1 MFMSIIHLLPEHVAN
16 QIAAGEVIQRP
27 ASVVKE
33 LMENSIDA
41 GATFVQLNLKD
52 AGKTLI
58 QVVDDGDGM
67 TPEDAVKCFQ
77 RHATSKLKSADD
89 LFQLQTKGFRGEAL
103 ASIASIAHVS
113 MRTKKEGVDTG
124 TLIEVEGNT
133 IKTNEQI
140 VCSKGTSFEVKNLFY
155 NVPARRNFLKSEG
168 IEFGHIRDEFE
179 RVALAHPDIKF
190 SLHHNGQE
198 IYQLQAGVLRMRVA
212 SIFGR
217 NSNERLVPIEEQ
229 TNIVSIK
236 GFLGKPDAA
245 KKTRGEQFFFVNHRF
260 FKDSYF
266 HHAISKAFE
275 GMISEKHFPSY
286 CIYLEVDPAKIDVNI
301 HPTKTEIKFEE
312 DRFIYSILLSSV
324 RQALG
329 KYNIF
334 PTLDFETETS
344 FDVPSSFRKT
354 EPVEPQINVDPSFNP
369 FQTQKFSNGSS
380 SGNGFTK
387 ALKNEGF
394 GQDMPSPSEWE
405 QFYHIEESSSIQQT
419 SNSESLDFE
428 NEASHGHYLIH
439 DRYVFSPTKSGLL
452 VIDVKRAKWRI
463 LYDELIGKFIHQ
475 ALDSQQLLFPIEKH
489 VSNVEI
495 DLWSNHEKLL
505 QQLGFHCSIDGTMLS
520 IHGVPSVLPENSID
534 SCIDSLLADLQNRDI
549 DQGDVAHYLVR
560 RLTQN
565 AAKDAQVRGSAEAQA
580 LIESLFQCEEH
591 ALAPNGKKV
600 MHTVS
605 LVDISSNF

>member
-77 RHATSKLKSADD
+77 RHATSKLKSAND

-380 SGNGFTK
+380 GTGFTK

-394 GQDMPSPSEWE
+394 GQAMPSPSEWE
-405 QFYHIEESSSIQQT
+405 QFYHIEESSAIQQT

-463 LYDELIGKFIHQ
+463 LYDELIGEFIHQ

>member
-1 MFMSIIHLLPEHVAN
+1 MSIIHLLPEHVAN

-380 SGNGFTK
+380 GNGFTK

-394 GQDMPSPSEWE
+394 GQAMPSPSEWE
-405 QFYHIEESSSIQQT
+405 QFYHIEESSPIQQT

-439 DRYVFSPTKSGLL
+439 DRYIFSPTKSGLL

>member
-1 MFMSIIHLLPEHVAN
+1 MSIIQLLPEHIAN

-41 GATFVQLNLKD
+41 GAQFVQLHVKD

-89 LFQLQTKGFRGEAL
+89 LFRLQTKGFRGEAL

-113 MRTKKEGVDTG
+113 MRTKKEDSDTG
-124 TLIEVEGNT
+124 TIIEVEGNT

-140 VCSKGTSFEVKNLFY
+140 VCSKGTVFEVKNLFY
-155 NVPARRNFLKSEG
+155 NVPARRNFLKSES

-198 IYQLQAGVLRMRVA
+198 TYQLQAGVLRMRVA

-245 KKTRGEQFFFVNHRF
+245 KKTRGEQFFFVNNRF

-266 HHAISKAFE
+266 HHAITKAFD
-275 GMISEKHFPSY
+275 GMISDKHYPSY
-286 CIYLEVDPAKIDVNI
+286 CIYLDVDPAKIDVNI

-354 EPVEPQINVDPSFNP
+354 DPVEPQIMVDPSFNP
-369 FQTQKFSNGSS
+369 FQTQKSS
-380 SGNGFTK
+380 GGTGNGFSK

-394 GQDMPSPSEWE
+394 GQAMPSPTDWE
-405 QFYHIEESSSIQQT
+405 QFYKIEEETSEQGMISTQT
-419 SNSESLDFE
+419 IGFQDE
-428 NEASHGHYLIH
+428 NEVGNFLIH

-463 LYDELIGKFIHQ
+463 LYTELIGRFIHQ
-475 ALDSQQLLFPIEKH
+475 ALDSQQMLFPIEKEL
-489 VSNVEI
+489 SKIEM
-495 DLWSNHEKLL
+495 DLWLSHEKLL
-505 QQLGFHCSIDGTMLS
+505 KQLGFQCEYQHETLF
-520 IHGVPSVLPENSID
+520 IHGVPTVISENSID
-534 SCIDSLLADLQNRDI
+534 SCVDSLLSDLQDRDI
-549 DQGDVAHYLVR
+549 DQGDVAHHLVR
-560 RLTQN
+560 RITQN
-565 AAKDAQVRGSAEAQA
+565 ASKDAVIRHPEEAQK
-580 LIESLFQCEEH
+580 LIEALFQCEEH
-591 ALAPNGKKV
+591 TLAPNGKKI
-600 MHTVS
+600 MHT
-605 LVDISSNF
+605 LLLTDITSNF

>member
-1 MFMSIIHLLPEHVAN
+1 MSIIHLLPEHVAN

-124 TLIEVEGNT
+124 TLIEVEGNA

-380 SGNGFTK
+380 GNGFTK

-394 GQDMPSPSEWE
+394 GQAMPSPSEWE
-405 QFYHIEESSSIQQT
+405 QFYHIEESSAIQQT

-475 ALDSQQLLFPIEKH
+475 ALDSQQLLFPIEKQ

-505 QQLGFHCSIDGTMLS
+505 QQLGFHSTIDDTMLS

-534 SCIDSLLADLQNRDI
+534 SCIDTLLADLQNRDI

>member
-380 SGNGFTK
+380 GNGFTK

-394 GQDMPSPSEWE
+394 GQAMPSPSEWE
-405 QFYHIEESSSIQQT
+405 QFYHIEESSAIQQT

-428 NEASHGHYLIH
+428 NEASQGHYLIH

>member
-1 MFMSIIHLLPEHVAN
+1 
-16 QIAAGEVIQRP
+16 
-27 ASVVKE
+27 
-33 LMENSIDA
+33 
-41 GATFVQLNLKD
+41 
-52 AGKTLI
+52 
-58 QVVDDGDGM
+58 
-67 TPEDAVKCFQ
+67 
-77 RHATSKLKSADD
+77 
-89 LFQLQTKGFRGEAL
+89 
-103 ASIASIAHVS
+103 
-113 MRTKKEGVDTG
+113 
-124 TLIEVEGNT
+124 
-133 IKTNEQI
+133 

-380 SGNGFTK
+380 GNGFTK

-394 GQDMPSPSEWE
+394 GQAMPSPSEWE
-405 QFYHIEESSSIQQT
+405 QFYHIEESSPIQQT

-439 DRYVFSPTKSGLL
+439 DRYIFSPTKSGLL

>member
-1 MFMSIIHLLPEHVAN
+1 MSIIHLLPEHVAN

-394 GQDMPSPSEWE
+394 GQAMPSPSEWE
-405 QFYHIEESSSIQQT
+405 QFYHIEESSPIQQT

-439 DRYVFSPTKSGLL
+439 DRYIFSPTKSGLL

-495 DLWSNHEKLL
+495 DLWLNHEKLL
-505 QQLGFHCSIDGTMLS
+505 QQLGFHCTIDGTMLS

>member
-198 IYQLQAGVLRMRVA
+198 IYQLQVGVLRMRVA

-380 SGNGFTK
+380 GNGFTK

-394 GQDMPSPSEWE
+394 GQAMPSPSEWE
-405 QFYHIEESSSIQQT
+405 QFYHIEESSPIQQT

-489 VSNVEI
+489 VSNIEI

>member
-113 MRTKKEGVDTG
+113 MRTKKDGVDTG
-124 TLIEVEGNT
+124 TLIEVEGNA

-217 NSNERLVPIEEQ
+217 NSNERLVPLEEQ

-369 FQTQKFSNGSS
+369 FQTQKFSDGS
-380 SGNGFTK
+380 SGNSFTK

-394 GQDMPSPSEWE
+394 GQAMPSPSEWE
-405 QFYHIEESSSIQQT
+405 QFYHIEESSPVQQT

-428 NEASHGHYLIH
+428 NEASHGNYLIH

-505 QQLGFHCSIDGTMLS
+505 QQLGFHCTINGTMLS

-565 AAKDAQVRGSAEAQA
+565 AAKDAQVRGTAEAQA
-580 LIESLFQCEEH
+580 LVESLFQCEEH

>member
-1 MFMSIIHLLPEHVAN
+1 MSVIQLLPDHIAN

-41 GATFVQLNLKD
+41 HASFVQLFIKD

-89 LFQLQTKGFRGEAL
+89 LFRLQTKGFRGEAL
-103 ASIASIAHVS
+103 ASIASIAHVA
-113 MRTKKEGVDTG
+113 MRTKQPQTDTG

-133 IKTNEQI
+133 IKTNEHV
-140 VCSKGTSFEVKNLFY
+140 VCAKGTSFEVKNLFY
-155 NVPARRNFLKSEG
+155 NVPARRNFLKSET

-179 RVALAHPDIKF
+179 RVALAHPEIKF

-198 IYQLQAGVLRMRVA
+198 IYNLQAGVLRMRVA

-236 GFLGKPDAA
+236 GYIGKPDAA
-245 KKTRGEQFFFVNHRF
+245 RKTRGEQFFFVNNRY

-266 HHAISKAFE
+266 HHAISKAFD
-275 GMISEKHFPSY
+275 GMISEKHYPSY

-329 KYNIF
+329 KHNIF

-344 FDVPSSFRKT
+344 FDIPSSFRKT
-354 EPVEPQINVDPSFNP
+354 EPVEPQIVVDPSFNP
-369 FQTQKFSNGSS
+369 FQTSRPSTNT
-380 SGNGFTK
+380 GNGFTK

-394 GQDMPSPSEWE
+394 GQAMPSTSDWE
-405 QFYHIEESSSIQQT
+405 NFYRIEEHSST
-419 SNSESLDFE
+419 NDESAAQLGIHDE
-428 NEASHGHYLIH
+428 RESGNYLLH

-452 VIDVKRAKWRI
+452 IIDVKRAKWRI
-463 LYDELIGKFIHQ
+463 LYDELIGRFIHQ
-475 ALDSQQLLFPIEKH
+475 ALDSQQLLFPLEKQ
-489 VSNVEI
+489 VNSQEL
-495 DLWSNHEKLL
+495 DLWKNHDKLL
-505 QQLGFHCSIDGTMLS
+505 NQLGFQSSIVADVIS
-520 IHGVPSVLPENSID
+520 IHGVPSVLPENTID
-534 SCIDSLLADLQNRDI
+534 ACIDSLLSELQNRDI
-549 DQGDVAHYLVR
+549 DQGDVAHHLVK

-565 AAKDAQVRGSAEAQA
+565 ASKDALVRRPEEAQA

-591 ALAPNGKKV
+591 ALAPNGKKI
-600 MHTVS
+600 MHTLS
-605 LVDISSNF
+605 FTEIHSNF

>member
-1 MFMSIIHLLPEHVAN
+1 MSIIHLLPEHVAN

-89 LFQLQTKGFRGEAL
+89 LFQLETKGFRGEAL

-380 SGNGFTK
+380 GNGFTK

-394 GQDMPSPSEWE
+394 GQAMPSPSEWE
-405 QFYHIEESSSIQQT
+405 QFYHIEESSAIQQT

-428 NEASHGHYLIH
+428 NEASQGHYLIH

>member
-1 MFMSIIHLLPEHVAN
+1 MSIIQLLPEHIAN

-41 GATFVQLNLKD
+41 GAQFVQLHVKD

-89 LFQLQTKGFRGEAL
+89 LFRLHTKGFRGEAL

-113 MRTKKEGVDTG
+113 MRTKKTENDTG

-140 VCSKGTSFEVKNLFY
+140 VCSKGTIFEVKNLFY
-155 NVPARRNFLKSEG
+155 NVPARRNFLKSES

-217 NSNERLVPIEEQ
+217 NANERLVPIEEQ

-245 KKTRGEQFFFVNHRF
+245 KKTRGEQFFFVNNRF

-266 HHAISKAFE
+266 HHAITKAFD
-275 GMISEKHFPSY
+275 GMISEKHYPSY
-286 CIYLEVDPAKIDVNI
+286 CIYLDVDPAKIDVNI

-334 PTLDFETETS
+334 PTLDFEAETS

-354 EPVEPQINVDPSFNP
+354 EPVEPQIMVDPSFNP
-369 FQTQKFSNGSS
+369 FQTQKPSGGST
-380 SGNGFTK
+380 GNGFSK

-394 GQDMPSPSEWE
+394 GQAMPSPADWE
-405 QFYHIEESSSIQQT
+405 QFYQIEDEISGPGMISTQT
-419 SNSESLDFE
+419 IGFQEE
-428 NEASHGHYLIH
+428 NEVGNFLIH
-439 DRYVFSPTKSGLL
+439 DKYIFSPTKSGLL

-463 LYDELIGKFIHQ
+463 LYTELLGRFIHQ
-475 ALDSQQLLFPIEKH
+475 ALDSQQMLFPIEKEL
-489 VSNVEI
+489 SKIEM
-495 DLWSNHEKLL
+495 DLWLSNEKLL
-505 QQLGFHCSIDGTMLS
+505 KQLGFQFEYQLETLY
-520 IHGVPSVLPENSID
+520 IHGVPTIISENGID
-534 SCIDSLLADLQNRDI
+534 SCVDSLLSDLQDRDI
-549 DQGDVAHYLVR
+549 DQGDVAHHLVR

-565 AAKDAQVRGSAEAQA
+565 ASKDAVIRHPEEAQA
-580 LIESLFQCEEH
+580 LVEALFQCEEH
-591 ALAPNGKKV
+591 TMAPNGKKI
-600 MHTVS
+600 MHTV
-605 LVDISSNF
+605 LLTDIASNF

>member
-1 MFMSIIHLLPEHVAN
+1 MSIIHLLPEHVAN

-113 MRTKKEGVDTG
+113 MRTKKDGVDTG
-124 TLIEVEGNT
+124 TLIEVEGNA

-217 NSNERLVPIEEQ
+217 NSNERLVPLEEQ

-380 SGNGFTK
+380 GNGFTK

-394 GQDMPSPSEWE
+394 GQAMPSPSEWE
-405 QFYHIEESSSIQQT
+405 QFYHIEESSPVQQT

-428 NEASHGHYLIH
+428 NEASHGNYLIH

-505 QQLGFHCSIDGTMLS
+505 QQLGFHCTINGTMLS

-565 AAKDAQVRGSAEAQA
+565 AAKDAQVRGTAEAQA
-580 LIESLFQCEEH
+580 LVESLFQCEEH

>member
-1 MFMSIIHLLPEHVAN
+1 MSIIQLLPEHIAN

-41 GATFVQLNLKD
+41 GAQFVQLHVKD

-89 LFQLQTKGFRGEAL
+89 LFRLQTKGFRGEAL

-113 MRTKKEGVDTG
+113 MRTKKAENDTG

-140 VCSKGTSFEVKNLFY
+140 VCSKGTVFEVKNLFY
-155 NVPARRNFLKSEG
+155 NVPARRNFLKSES

-198 IYQLQAGVLRMRVA
+198 TYQLQAGVLRMRVA

-245 KKTRGEQFFFVNHRF
+245 KKTRGEQFFFVNNRF

-266 HHAISKAFE
+266 HHAINKAFD
-275 GMISEKHFPSY
+275 GMISDKHYPSY
-286 CIYLEVDPAKIDVNI
+286 CIYLDVDPSKIDVNI

-354 EPVEPQINVDPSFNP
+354 EPVEPQIMVDPSFNP
-369 FQTQKFSNGSS
+369 FQTQKYSGGST
-380 SGNGFTK
+380 GNGFSK

-394 GQDMPSPSEWE
+394 GQAMPSPTDWE
-405 QFYHIEESSSIQQT
+405 QFYQIEEENSGQGMISTQT
-419 SNSESLDFE
+419 IGFQEE
-428 NEASHGHYLIH
+428 NEVGNFLIH

-463 LYDELIGKFIHQ
+463 LYTELIGRFIHQ
-475 ALDSQQLLFPIEKH
+475 ALDSQQMLFPIEKELSRIEMDLW
-489 VSNVEI
+489 VSN
-495 DLWSNHEKLL
+495 EKLL
-505 QQLGFHCSIDGTMLS
+505 KQLGFQCEYQHETLF
-520 IHGVPSVLPENSID
+520 IHGVPTVISENSID
-534 SCIDSLLADLQNRDI
+534 SCVDSLLSDLQDRDI
-549 DQGDVAHYLVR
+549 DQGDVAHHLVR

-565 AAKDAQVRGSAEAQA
+565 ASKDAVIRHPEEAQK
-580 LIESLFQCEEH
+580 LIEALFQCEEH
-591 ALAPNGKKV
+591 TLAPNGKKI
-600 MHTVS
+600 MHTV
-605 LVDISSNF
+605 LLTDIASNF

>member
-1 MFMSIIHLLPEHVAN
+1 MSIIQLLPEHIAN

-41 GATFVQLNLKD
+41 GAQFVQLHVKD

-89 LFQLQTKGFRGEAL
+89 LFRLQTKGFRGEAL

-113 MRTKKEGVDTG
+113 MRTKKEDSDTG

-140 VCSKGTSFEVKNLFY
+140 VCSKGTVFEVKNLFY
-155 NVPARRNFLKSEG
+155 NVPARRNFLKSES

-198 IYQLQAGVLRMRVA
+198 TYQLQAGVLRMRVA

-245 KKTRGEQFFFVNHRF
+245 KKTRGEQFFFVNNRF

-266 HHAISKAFE
+266 HHAITKAFD
-275 GMISEKHFPSY
+275 GMISDKHYPSY
-286 CIYLEVDPAKIDVNI
+286 CIYLDVDPAKIDVNI

-354 EPVEPQINVDPSFNP
+354 DPVEPQIMVDPSFNP
-369 FQTQKFSNGSS
+369 FQTQKSS
-380 SGNGFTK
+380 GGTGNGFSK

-394 GQDMPSPSEWE
+394 GQAMPSTTDWE
-405 QFYHIEESSSIQQT
+405 QFYKIEEETSEQGMISTQT
-419 SNSESLDFE
+419 IGFQEE
-428 NEASHGHYLIH
+428 NDVGNFLIH

-463 LYDELIGKFIHQ
+463 LYTELIGRFIHQ
-475 ALDSQQLLFPIEKH
+475 ALDSQQMLFPIEKEL
-489 VSNVEI
+489 SKIEM
-495 DLWSNHEKLL
+495 DLWLSHEKLL
-505 QQLGFHCSIDGTMLS
+505 KQLGFQCEYQHETLF
-520 IHGVPSVLPENSID
+520 IHGVPTVISENSID
-534 SCIDSLLADLQNRDI
+534 SCVDSLLSDLQDRDI
-549 DQGDVAHYLVR
+549 DQGDVAHHLVR

-565 AAKDAQVRGSAEAQA
+565 ASKDAVIRHPEEAQK
-580 LIESLFQCEEH
+580 LIEALFQCEEH
-591 ALAPNGKKV
+591 TLAPNGKKI
-600 MHTVS
+600 MHT
-605 LVDISSNF
+605 LLLTDITSNF

>member
-405 QFYHIEESSSIQQT
+405 QFYHIEESSPIQQT

-439 DRYVFSPTKSGLL
+439 DRYIFSPTKSGLL

-489 VSNVEI
+489 ISNVEI

>member
-1 MFMSIIHLLPEHVAN
+1 MSIIHLLPEHVAN

-380 SGNGFTK
+380 GNGFTK

-394 GQDMPSPSEWE
+394 GQAMPSPSEWE
-405 QFYHIEESSSIQQT
+405 QFYHIEESSAIQQT

-463 LYDELIGKFIHQ
+463 LYDELIGEFIHQ

>member
-266 HHAISKAFE
+266 HHAIAKAFE

-380 SGNGFTK
+380 GNGFTK

-394 GQDMPSPSEWE
+394 GQAMPSPSEWE
-405 QFYHIEESSSIQQT
+405 QFYHIEESSAIQQT

-475 ALDSQQLLFPIEKH
+475 ALDSQQLLFPIEKQ

-505 QQLGFHCSIDGTMLS
+505 QQLGFHCTIDGTMLS
-520 IHGVPSVLPENSID
+520 IHGVPTVLPENSID

>member
-1 MFMSIIHLLPEHVAN
+1 MSIIQLLPEHIAN

-41 GATFVQLNLKD
+41 GAQFVQLHVKD

-89 LFQLQTKGFRGEAL
+89 LFRLQTKGFRGEAL

-113 MRTKKEGVDTG
+113 MRTKKEDSDTG

-140 VCSKGTSFEVKNLFY
+140 VCSKGTVFEVKNLFY
-155 NVPARRNFLKSEG
+155 NVPARRNFLTSES

-198 IYQLQAGVLRMRVA
+198 TYQLQAGVLRMRVA

-245 KKTRGEQFFFVNHRF
+245 KKTRGEQFFFVNNRF

-266 HHAISKAFE
+266 HHAITKAFD
-275 GMISEKHFPSY
+275 GMISDKHYPSY
-286 CIYLEVDPAKIDVNI
+286 CIYLDVDPAKIDVNI

-354 EPVEPQINVDPSFNP
+354 DPVEPQIMVDPSFNP
-369 FQTQKFSNGSS
+369 FQTQKSS
-380 SGNGFTK
+380 GGTGNGFSK

-394 GQDMPSPSEWE
+394 GQAMPSPTDWE
-405 QFYHIEESSSIQQT
+405 QFYKIEEETSGQGMISTQT
-419 SNSESLDFE
+419 IGFQEE
-428 NEASHGHYLIH
+428 NEVGNFLIH

-463 LYDELIGKFIHQ
+463 LYTELIGRFIHQ
-475 ALDSQQLLFPIEKH
+475 ALDSQQMLFPIEKEL
-489 VSNVEI
+489 SKIEM
-495 DLWSNHEKLL
+495 DLWLSHEKLL
-505 QQLGFHCSIDGTMLS
+505 KQLGFQCEYQHETLF
-520 IHGVPSVLPENSID
+520 IHGVPTVISENSID
-534 SCIDSLLADLQNRDI
+534 SCVDSLLSDLQDRDI
-549 DQGDVAHYLVR
+549 DQGDVAHHLVR

-565 AAKDAQVRGSAEAQA
+565 ASKDAVIRHPEEAQK
-580 LIESLFQCEEH
+580 LIEALFQCEEH
-591 ALAPNGKKV
+591 TLAPNGKKI
-600 MHTVS
+600 MHT
-605 LVDISSNF
+605 LLLTDITSNF

>member
-1 MFMSIIHLLPEHVAN
+1 
-16 QIAAGEVIQRP
+16 
-27 ASVVKE
+27 
-33 LMENSIDA
+33 MENSIDA
-41 GATFVQLNLKD
+41 GAQFVQLHVKD

-89 LFQLQTKGFRGEAL
+89 LFRLQTKGFRGEAL

-113 MRTKKEGVDTG
+113 MRTKKAENDTG

-140 VCSKGTSFEVKNLFY
+140 VCSKGTVFEVKNLFY
-155 NVPARRNFLKSEG
+155 NVPARRNFLKSES

-198 IYQLQAGVLRMRVA
+198 TYQLQAGVLRMRVA

-245 KKTRGEQFFFVNHRF
+245 KKTRGEQFFFVNNRF

-266 HHAISKAFE
+266 HHAINKAFD
-275 GMISEKHFPSY
+275 GMISDKHYPSY
-286 CIYLEVDPAKIDVNI
+286 CIYLDVDPSKIDVNI

-334 PTLDFETETS
+334 PTLDFEAETS

-354 EPVEPQINVDPSFNP
+354 EPVEPQIMVDPSFNP
-369 FQTQKFSNGSS
+369 FQTQKYSGGST
-380 SGNGFTK
+380 GNGFSK

-394 GQDMPSPSEWE
+394 GQAMPSPTDWE
-405 QFYHIEESSSIQQT
+405 QFYQIEEENSGQGMISTQT
-419 SNSESLDFE
+419 IGFQEE
-428 NEASHGHYLIH
+428 NEVGNFLIH

-463 LYDELIGKFIHQ
+463 LYTELIGRFIHQ
-475 ALDSQQLLFPIEKH
+475 ALDSQQMLFPIEKELSRIEMDLW
-489 VSNVEI
+489 VSN
-495 DLWSNHEKLL
+495 EKLL
-505 QQLGFHCSIDGTMLS
+505 KQLGFQCEYQHETLF
-520 IHGVPSVLPENSID
+520 IHGVPTVISENSID
-534 SCIDSLLADLQNRDI
+534 SCVDSLLSDLQDRDI
-549 DQGDVAHYLVR
+549 DQGDVAHHLVR

-565 AAKDAQVRGSAEAQA
+565 ASKDAVIRHPEEAQK
-580 LIESLFQCEEH
+580 LIEALFQCEEH
-591 ALAPNGKKV
+591 TLAPNGKKI
-600 MHTVS
+600 MHT
-605 LVDISSNF
+605 LLLTDISSNF

>member
-1 MFMSIIHLLPEHVAN
+1 MSIIHLLPEHVAN

-380 SGNGFTK
+380 GTGFTK

-394 GQDMPSPSEWE
+394 GQAMPSPSEWE
-405 QFYHIEESSSIQQT
+405 QFYHIEESSPIQQT

>member
-33 LMENSIDA
+33 LMENAIDA
-41 GATFVQLNLKD
+41 GAKFVQLHVKD

-77 RHATSKLKSADD
+77 RHATSKLKSADE

-113 MRTKKEGVDTG
+113 MRTKKEASDTG
-124 TLIEVEGNT
+124 TLIEIEGNT

-140 VCSKGTSFEVKNLFY
+140 VCATGTSFEVKNLFY
-155 NVPARRNFLKSEG
+155 NVPARRNFLKSES

-179 RVALAHPDIKF
+179 RVALAHPSIKF

-236 GFLGKPDAA
+236 GFLGKPDTA
-245 KKTRGEQFFFVNHRF
+245 KKTRGEQFFFVNDRF

-275 GMISEKHFPSY
+275 GMISDKHYPSY

-334 PTLDFETETS
+334 PTLDFEAETS
-344 FDVPSSFRKT
+344 FDVPSTFRKSD
-354 EPVEPQINVDPSFNP
+354 PVEPQITVDPTFNP
-369 FQTQKFSNGSS
+369 FQSQNTTRTST
-380 SGNGFTK
+380 GNGFST

-394 GQDMPSPSEWE
+394 GQAMPSPADWE
-405 QFYHIEESSSIQQT
+405 QFYQIDDDTADAHVQSIPFD
-419 SNSESLDFE
+419 SETPQG
-428 NEASHGHYLIH
+428 NYLIH

-463 LYDELIGKFIHQ
+463 LYDELIAKFIHQ

-489 VSNVEI
+489 VSNIEL
-495 DLWSNHEKLL
+495 DLWSNNEKLL
-505 QQLGFHCSIDGTMLS
+505 QQLGFHCSIGSSLLS
-520 IHGVPSVLPENSID
+520 IHGVPSVLPESSID
-534 SCIDSLLADLQNRDI
+534 GCIDALLADLQNRDI
-549 DQGDVAHYLVR
+549 DQGDVAHYLVS

-565 AAKDAQVRGSAEAQA
+565 ASKDANVRGTEEAQS

-591 ALAPNGKKV
+591 AIAPNGKKI
-600 MHTVS
+600 MHTIS
-605 LVDISSNF
+605 MTAISSNF

>member
-1 MFMSIIHLLPEHVAN
+1 MSIIQLLPEHIAN

-41 GATFVQLNLKD
+41 GAQFVQLHVKD

-89 LFQLQTKGFRGEAL
+89 LFRLQTKGFRGEAL

-113 MRTKKEGVDTG
+113 MRTKKTENDTG
-124 TLIEVEGNT
+124 TRIEVEGNT

-140 VCSKGTSFEVKNLFY
+140 VCSKGTIFEVKNLFY
-155 NVPARRNFLKSEG
+155 NVPARRNFLKSES

-217 NSNERLVPIEEQ
+217 NANERLVPIEEQ

-245 KKTRGEQFFFVNHRF
+245 KKTRGEQFFFVNNRF

-266 HHAISKAFE
+266 HHAITKAFD
-275 GMISEKHFPSY
+275 GMISEKHYPSY
-286 CIYLEVDPAKIDVNI
+286 CIYLDVDPAKIDVNI

-334 PTLDFETETS
+334 PTLDFEAETS

-354 EPVEPQINVDPSFNP
+354 EPVEPQIMVDPSFNP
-369 FQTQKFSNGSS
+369 FQTQKPSGGST
-380 SGNGFTK
+380 GNGFSK

-394 GQDMPSPSEWE
+394 GQAMPSPADWE
-405 QFYHIEESSSIQQT
+405 QFYQIEDETSGPGMISTQT
-419 SNSESLDFE
+419 IGFQEE
-428 NEASHGHYLIH
+428 NEVGNFLIH
-439 DRYVFSPTKSGLL
+439 DKYIFSPTKSGLL

-463 LYDELIGKFIHQ
+463 LYTELIGRFIHQ
-475 ALDSQQLLFPIEKH
+475 ALDSQQMLFPIEKEL
-489 VSNVEI
+489 SKIEM
-495 DLWSNHEKLL
+495 DLWLSNERLL
-505 QQLGFHCSIDGTMLS
+505 KQLGFQCEYQLETLY
-520 IHGVPSVLPENSID
+520 IHGVPTIISENSID
-534 SCIDSLLADLQNRDI
+534 SCVDSLLSDLQDRDI
-549 DQGDVAHYLVR
+549 DQGDVAHHLVR

-565 AAKDAQVRGSAEAQA
+565 ASKDAVIRHPEEAQA
-580 LIESLFQCEEH
+580 LVEALFQCEEH
-591 ALAPNGKKV
+591 TMAPNGKKI
-600 MHTVS
+600 MHTV
-605 LVDISSNF
+605 LLTDIASNF

>member
-1 MFMSIIHLLPEHVAN
+1 MSIIHLLPEHVAN

-113 MRTKKEGVDTG
+113 MRTKKDGVDTG
-124 TLIEVEGNT
+124 TLIEVEGNA

-380 SGNGFTK
+380 GNGFTK

-394 GQDMPSPSEWE
+394 GQAMPSPSEWE
-405 QFYHIEESSSIQQT
+405 QFYHIEESAPVQQT

-475 ALDSQQLLFPIEKH
+475 ALDSQQLLFPIEKQ

-505 QQLGFHCSIDGTMLS
+505 QQLGFHSTIDDTILS

-565 AAKDAQVRGSAEAQA
+565 AAKDTQVRGIAEAQA
-580 LIESLFQCEEH
+580 LVESLFQCEEH

>member
-1 MFMSIIHLLPEHVAN
+1 MSIIQLLPEHIAN

-41 GATFVQLNLKD
+41 GASFVQLHVKD

-58 QVVDDGDGM
+58 QVVDDGNGM

-89 LFQLQTKGFRGEAL
+89 LFRLQTKGFRGEAL

-113 MRTKKEGVDTG
+113 MRTKKEDSDTG

-140 VCSKGTSFEVKNLFY
+140 VCSKGTVFEVKNLFY
-155 NVPARRNFLKSEG
+155 NVPARRNFLKSES

-198 IYQLQAGVLRMRVA
+198 TYQLQAGVLRMRVA

-245 KKTRGEQFFFVNHRF
+245 KKTRGEQFFFVNNRF

-266 HHAISKAFE
+266 HHAITKAFD
-275 GMISEKHFPSY
+275 GMISDKHYPSY
-286 CIYLEVDPAKIDVNI
+286 CIYLDVDPAKIDVNI

-334 PTLDFETETS
+334 PTLDFEAETS
-344 FDVPSSFRKT
+344 FDVPSSFRKN
-354 EPVEPQINVDPSFNP
+354 EPMEPQIMVDPSFNP
-369 FQTQKFSNGSS
+369 FQTQKPTGGST
-380 SGNGFTK
+380 GNGFSK
-387 ALKNEGF
+387 AMKNEGF
-394 GQDMPSPSEWE
+394 GQAMPSPADWE
-405 QFYHIEESSSIQQT
+405 QFYQIEEETSGQGIISTQT
-419 SNSESLDFE
+419 IGFE
-428 NEASHGHYLIH
+428 EKNEVGNYLIH
-439 DRYVFSPTKSGLL
+439 DRYIFSPTKSGLL

-463 LYDELIGKFIHQ
+463 LYTELIGKFIHQ
-475 ALDSQQLLFPIEKH
+475 ALDSQQMLFPIEKEL
-489 VSNVEI
+489 SKVEM
-495 DLWSNHEKLL
+495 DLWMSHEKLL
-505 QQLGFHCSIDGTMLS
+505 KQLGFQCEYQQETLF
-520 IHGVPSVLPENSID
+520 IHGVPTVLPENSID
-534 SCIDSLLADLQNRDI
+534 ACVNSLLADLQDRDI
-549 DQGDVAHYLVR
+549 DQGDVAHHLVR

-565 AAKDAQVRGSAEAQA
+565 ASKDAVVRRPEEAQA
-580 LIESLFQCEEH
+580 LVEALFQCEEH
-591 ALAPNGKKV
+591 TIAPNGKKI
-600 MHTVS
+600 MHTV
-605 LVDISSNF
+605 LLTDIASNF

>member
-1 MFMSIIHLLPEHVAN
+1 MSIIQLLPEHIAN

-41 GATFVQLNLKD
+41 GAQFVQLHVKD

-58 QVVDDGDGM
+58 QVVDDGNGM

-89 LFQLQTKGFRGEAL
+89 LFRLQTKGFRGEAL

-113 MRTKKEGVDTG
+113 MRTKQAESDTG

-140 VCSKGTSFEVKNLFY
+140 VCSKGTVFEVKNLFY
-155 NVPARRNFLKSEG
+155 NVPARRNFLKSES

-198 IYQLQAGVLRMRVA
+198 SYQLQAGVLRMRVA

-245 KKTRGEQFFFVNHRF
+245 KKTRGEQFFFVNNRF

-266 HHAISKAFE
+266 HHAITKAFD
-275 GMISEKHFPSY
+275 GMISDKHYPSY
-286 CIYLEVDPAKIDVNI
+286 CIYLDVDPSKIDVNI

-334 PTLDFETETS
+334 PTLDFEAETS
-344 FDVPSSFRKT
+344 FDVPSSFRKN
-354 EPVEPQINVDPSFNP
+354 EPMEPQIMVDPSFNP
-369 FQTQKFSNGSS
+369 FQTQKS
-380 SGNGFTK
+380 SGGSTANGFSK

-394 GQDMPSPSEWE
+394 GQVMPSPADWE
-405 QFYHIEESSSIQQT
+405 QFYQIEEESSEQGMISTQT
-419 SNSESLDFE
+419 IGFQEE
-428 NEASHGHYLIH
+428 NEVGNYLIH

-463 LYDELIGKFIHQ
+463 LYTELIGKFIHQ
-475 ALDSQQLLFPIEKH
+475 ALDSQQMLFPIEKEL
-489 VSNVEI
+489 SKVEM
-495 DLWSNHEKLL
+495 DLWMSHEKLL
-505 QQLGFHCSIDGTMLS
+505 KQLGFQCEYQLETLF
-520 IHGVPSVLPENSID
+520 IHGVPTVLPENSID
-534 SCIDSLLADLQNRDI
+534 SCIDSLLSDLQDRDI
-549 DQGDVAHYLVR
+549 DQGDVAHHLVR

-565 AAKDAQVRGSAEAQA
+565 ASKDAVVRRPEEAQA
-580 LIESLFQCEEH
+580 LVEALFQCDEH
-591 ALAPNGKKV
+591 TVAPNGKKI
-600 MHTVS
+600 MHTV
-605 LVDISSNF
+605 LLTDIASNF

>member
-1 MFMSIIHLLPEHVAN
+1 MSIIHLLPEHVAN

-113 MRTKKEGVDTG
+113 MRTKKDGVDTG
-124 TLIEVEGNT
+124 TLIEVEGNA

-217 NSNERLVPIEEQ
+217 NSNERLVPLEEQ

-369 FQTQKFSNGSS
+369 FQTQKFSDGS
-380 SGNGFTK
+380 SGNSFTK

-394 GQDMPSPSEWE
+394 GQAMPSPSEWE
-405 QFYHIEESSSIQQT
+405 QFYHIEESSPVQQT

-428 NEASHGHYLIH
+428 NEASHGNYLIH

-505 QQLGFHCSIDGTMLS
+505 QQLGFHCTINGTMLS

-565 AAKDAQVRGSAEAQA
+565 AAKDAQVRGTAEAQA
-580 LIESLFQCEEH
+580 LVESLFQCEEH

>member
-1 MFMSIIHLLPEHVAN
+1 MSIIHLLPEHVAN

-113 MRTKKEGVDTG
+113 MRTKKEAVDTG

-354 EPVEPQINVDPSFNP
+354 DPVEPQINVDPSFNP
-369 FQTQKFSNGSS
+369 FQTQKISNGS

-394 GQDMPSPSEWE
+394 GQAMPSPSEWE
-405 QFYHIEESSSIQQT
+405 QFYHIEESSTIQQT

-475 ALDSQQLLFPIEKH
+475 ALDSQQLLFPIEKQ

-505 QQLGFHCSIDGTMLS
+505 QQLGFHCTIDGTMLS

-565 AAKDAQVRGSAEAQA
+565 AAKDAQVRGTAEAQA

>member
-354 EPVEPQINVDPSFNP
+354 EPVEPQINIDPSFNP

-380 SGNGFTK
+380 GNGFTK

-394 GQDMPSPSEWE
+394 GQAMPSPSEWE
-405 QFYHIEESSSIQQT
+405 QFYHIEESSPVQQT

-505 QQLGFHCSIDGTMLS
+505 QQLGFHCTMDGTMLS

-565 AAKDAQVRGSAEAQA
+565 AAKDAQVRGTAEAQA

>member
-1 MFMSIIHLLPEHVAN
+1 MSIIHLLPEHVAN

-113 MRTKKEGVDTG
+113 MRTKKDGVDTG

-354 EPVEPQINVDPSFNP
+354 DPVEPQINVDPSFNP
-369 FQTQKFSNGSS
+369 FQTQKISNGS

-394 GQDMPSPSEWE
+394 GQAMPSPSEWE
-405 QFYHIEESSSIQQT
+405 QFYHIEESSPIQQT

-475 ALDSQQLLFPIEKH
+475 ALDSQQLLFPIEKQ

-505 QQLGFHCSIDGTMLS
+505 QQLGFHCTIDGTMLS
-520 IHGVPSVLPENSID
+520 IHGVPTVLPENSID

>member
-1 MFMSIIHLLPEHVAN
+1 MSIIQLLPEHIAN

-41 GATFVQLNLKD
+41 GAQFVQLHVKD

-89 LFQLQTKGFRGEAL
+89 LFRLQTKGFRGEAL

-113 MRTKKEGVDTG
+113 MRTKKAENDTG

-140 VCSKGTSFEVKNLFY
+140 VCSKGTVFEVKNLFY
-155 NVPARRNFLKSEG
+155 NVPARRNFLKSES

-198 IYQLQAGVLRMRVA
+198 TYQLQAGVLRMRVA

-245 KKTRGEQFFFVNHRF
+245 KKTRGEQFFFVNNRF

-266 HHAISKAFE
+266 HHAINKAFD
-275 GMISEKHFPSY
+275 GMISDKHYPSY
-286 CIYLEVDPAKIDVNI
+286 CIYLDVDPSKIDVNI

-354 EPVEPQINVDPSFNP
+354 EPVEPQIMVDPSFNP
-369 FQTQKFSNGSS
+369 FQTQKYSGGST
-380 SGNGFTK
+380 GNGFSK

-394 GQDMPSPSEWE
+394 GQAMPSPTDWE
-405 QFYHIEESSSIQQT
+405 QFYQIEEENSGQGMISTQT
-419 SNSESLDFE
+419 IGFQEE
-428 NEASHGHYLIH
+428 NEVGNFLIH

-463 LYDELIGKFIHQ
+463 LYTELIGRFIHQ
-475 ALDSQQLLFPIEKH
+475 ALDSQQMLFPIEKELSRIEMDLW
-489 VSNVEI
+489 VSN
-495 DLWSNHEKLL
+495 EKLL
-505 QQLGFHCSIDGTMLS
+505 KQLGFQCEYQHETLF
-520 IHGVPSVLPENSID
+520 IHGVPTVISENSID
-534 SCIDSLLADLQNRDI
+534 SCVDSLLSDLQDRDI
-549 DQGDVAHYLVR
+549 DQGDVAHHLVR

-565 AAKDAQVRGSAEAQA
+565 ASKDAVIRHPEEAQK
-580 LIESLFQCEEH
+580 LIEALFQCEEH
-591 ALAPNGKKV
+591 TLAPNGKKI
-600 MHTVS
+600 MHT
-605 LVDISSNF
+605 LLLTDISSNF

>member
-1 MFMSIIHLLPEHVAN
+1 MSIIQLLPEHIAN

-41 GATFVQLNLKD
+41 GAQFVQLHVKD

-89 LFQLQTKGFRGEAL
+89 LFRLQTKGFRGEAL

-113 MRTKKEGVDTG
+113 MRTKKEDSDTG

-140 VCSKGTSFEVKNLFY
+140 VCSKGTVFEVKNLFY
-155 NVPARRNFLKSEG
+155 NVPARRNFLKSES

-198 IYQLQAGVLRMRVA
+198 TYQLQAGVLRMRVA

-245 KKTRGEQFFFVNHRF
+245 KKTRGEQFFFVNNRF

-266 HHAISKAFE
+266 HHAITKAFD
-275 GMISEKHFPSY
+275 GMISDKHYPSY
-286 CIYLEVDPAKIDVNI
+286 CIYLDVDPAKIDVNI

-354 EPVEPQINVDPSFNP
+354 DPVEPQIMVDPSFNP
-369 FQTQKFSNGSS
+369 FQTQKSS
-380 SGNGFTK
+380 GGTGNGFSK

-394 GQDMPSPSEWE
+394 GQAMPSPTDWE
-405 QFYHIEESSSIQQT
+405 QFYKIEEETSEQGMISTQT
-419 SNSESLDFE
+419 IGFQEE
-428 NEASHGHYLIH
+428 NDVGNFLIH

-463 LYDELIGKFIHQ
+463 LYTELIGRFIHQ
-475 ALDSQQLLFPIEKH
+475 ALDSQQMLFPIEKEL
-489 VSNVEI
+489 SKIEM
-495 DLWSNHEKLL
+495 DLWLSHEKLL
-505 QQLGFHCSIDGTMLS
+505 KQLGFQCEYQHETLF
-520 IHGVPSVLPENSID
+520 IHGVPTVISENSID
-534 SCIDSLLADLQNRDI
+534 SCVDSLLSDLQDRDI
-549 DQGDVAHYLVR
+549 DQGDVAHHLVR

-565 AAKDAQVRGSAEAQA
+565 ASKDAVIRHPEEAQK
-580 LIESLFQCEEH
+580 LIEALFQCEEH
-591 ALAPNGKKV
+591 TLAPNGKKI
-600 MHTVS
+600 MHT
-605 LVDISSNF
+605 LLLTDITSNF

>member
-1 MFMSIIHLLPEHVAN
+1 MSIIQLLPEHITN

-41 GATFVQLNLKD
+41 GAQFVQLHVKD

-89 LFQLQTKGFRGEAL
+89 LFRLQTKGFRGEAL

-113 MRTKKEGVDTG
+113 MRTKKAENDTG

-140 VCSKGTSFEVKNLFY
+140 VCSKGTVFEVKNLFY
-155 NVPARRNFLKSEG
+155 NVPARRNFLKSES

-198 IYQLQAGVLRMRVA
+198 TYQLQAGVLRMRVA

-245 KKTRGEQFFFVNHRF
+245 KKTRGEQFFFVNNRF

-266 HHAISKAFE
+266 HHAINKAFD
-275 GMISEKHFPSY
+275 GMISDKHYPSY
-286 CIYLEVDPAKIDVNI
+286 CIYLDVDPSKIDVNI

-334 PTLDFETETS
+334 PTLDFEAETS

-354 EPVEPQINVDPSFNP
+354 EPVEPQIMVDPSFNP
-369 FQTQKFSNGSS
+369 FQTQKYSGGST
-380 SGNGFTK
+380 GNGFSK

-394 GQDMPSPSEWE
+394 GQAMPSPTDWE
-405 QFYHIEESSSIQQT
+405 QFYQIEEENSGQGMISTQT
-419 SNSESLDFE
+419 IGFQEE
-428 NEASHGHYLIH
+428 NEVGNFLIH

-463 LYDELIGKFIHQ
+463 LYTELIGRFIHQ
-475 ALDSQQLLFPIEKH
+475 ALDSQQMLFPIEKELSRIEMDLW
-489 VSNVEI
+489 VSN
-495 DLWSNHEKLL
+495 EKLL
-505 QQLGFHCSIDGTMLS
+505 KQLGFQCEYQHETLF
-520 IHGVPSVLPENSID
+520 IHGVPTVISENSID
-534 SCIDSLLADLQNRDI
+534 SCVDSLLSDLQDRDI
-549 DQGDVAHYLVR
+549 DQGDVAHHLVR

-565 AAKDAQVRGSAEAQA
+565 ASKDAVIRHPEEAQK
-580 LIESLFQCEEH
+580 LIEALFQCEEH
-591 ALAPNGKKV
+591 TLAPNGKKI
-600 MHTVS
+600 MHT
-605 LVDISSNF
+605 LLLTDISSNF

>member
-1 MFMSIIHLLPEHVAN
+1 MSIIHLLPEHVAN

-113 MRTKKEGVDTG
+113 MRTKKEGVETG

-380 SGNGFTK
+380 GNGFTK

-394 GQDMPSPSEWE
+394 GQAMPSPSEWE
-405 QFYHIEESSSIQQT
+405 QFYHIEESSAIQQT

-520 IHGVPSVLPENSID
+520 IYGVPSVLPENSID

>member
-1 MFMSIIHLLPEHVAN
+1 MSVIQLLPEHIAN

-41 GATFVQLNLKD
+41 KATYVQLIIKD

-89 LFQLQTKGFRGEAL
+89 LFKLQTKGFRGEAL

-113 MRTKKEGVDTG
+113 MRTKQAPVETG

-133 IKTNEQI
+133 IRTNEQI

-155 NVPARRNFLKSEG
+155 NVPARRNFLKSET

-179 RVALAHPDIKF
+179 RVALAHPEIKF

-198 IYQLQAGVLRMRVA
+198 IYNLQAGVLRMRVA

-245 KKTRGEQFFFVNHRF
+245 RKTRGEQFFFVNNRY

-266 HHAISKAFE
+266 HHAITKAFD
-275 GMISEKHFPSY
+275 GMISDKHYPSY

-329 KYNIF
+329 KHNIF

-344 FDVPSSFRKT
+344 FDIPSSFRKT
-354 EPVEPQINVDPSFNP
+354 EPVEPQIVVDPSFNP
-369 FQTQKFSNGSS
+369 FQSS
-380 SGNGFTK
+380 RPSTSSGGNGFTK

-394 GQDMPSPSEWE
+394 GQAIPSPGDWE
-405 QFYHIEESSSIQQT
+405 NFYQIEEQS
-419 SNSESLDFE
+419 SLDDTPTPSLGLHE
-428 NEASHGHYLIH
+428 ERESGSYLLH

-463 LYDELIGKFIHQ
+463 LYDELIGRFIHQ
-475 ALDSQQLLFPIEKH
+475 ALDSQQLLFPIEKE
-489 VSNVEI
+489 VSANEL
-495 DLWSNHEKLL
+495 DLWKMHGKLL
-505 QQLGFHCSIDGTMLS
+505 NQLGFHSTMEADVLS
-520 IHGVPSVLPENSID
+520 IHGVPAVLPENAID
-534 SCIDSLLADLQNRDI
+534 ACIDSLLSDLQDRDI
-549 DQGDVAHYLVR
+549 DQGDVAHHLVK

-565 AAKDAQVRGSAEAQA
+565 ASKDAVIRRPEEAQA

-591 ALAPNGKKV
+591 ALAPNGKKI
-600 MHTVS
+600 MHTLS
-605 LVDISSNF
+605 LTEIQANF

>member
-1 MFMSIIHLLPEHVAN
+1 MSIIHLLPEHVAN

-344 FDVPSSFRKT
+344 FDVPSSFRKN

-369 FQTQKFSNGSS
+369 FQTQKFSNGST
-380 SGNGFTK
+380 GNGFSK

-394 GQDMPSPSEWE
+394 GQAMPSPSEWE
-405 QFYHIEESSSIQQT
+405 QFYHIEESSPIQQT
-419 SNSESLDFE
+419 SNSKSLDFE

-475 ALDSQQLLFPIEKH
+475 ALDSQQLLFPIEKQ

-505 QQLGFHCSIDGTMLS
+505 QQLGFHCTIDGTMLS

>member
-1 MFMSIIHLLPEHVAN
+1 
-16 QIAAGEVIQRP
+16 
-27 ASVVKE
+27 
-33 LMENSIDA
+33 
-41 GATFVQLNLKD
+41 
-52 AGKTLI
+52 
-58 QVVDDGDGM
+58 
-67 TPEDAVKCFQ
+67 
-77 RHATSKLKSADD
+77 
-89 LFQLQTKGFRGEAL
+89 
-103 ASIASIAHVS
+103 
-113 MRTKKEGVDTG
+113 
-124 TLIEVEGNT
+124 
-133 IKTNEQI
+133 
-140 VCSKGTSFEVKNLFY
+140 
-155 NVPARRNFLKSEG
+155 
-168 IEFGHIRDEFE
+168 
-179 RVALAHPDIKF
+179 
-190 SLHHNGQE
+190 
-198 IYQLQAGVLRMRVA
+198 
-212 SIFGR
+212 
-217 NSNERLVPIEEQ
+217 
-229 TNIVSIK
+229 
-236 GFLGKPDAA
+236 
-245 KKTRGEQFFFVNHRF
+245 
-260 FKDSYF
+260 
-266 HHAISKAFE
+266 
-275 GMISEKHFPSY
+275 
-286 CIYLEVDPAKIDVNI
+286 LEVDPAKIDVNI

-380 SGNGFTK
+380 GNGFTK

-394 GQDMPSPSEWE
+394 GQAMPSPSEWE
-405 QFYHIEESSSIQQT
+405 QFYHIEESSPIQQT

-439 DRYVFSPTKSGLL
+439 DRYIFSPTKSGLL

-489 VSNVEI
+489 ISNVEI

-520 IHGVPSVLPENSID
+520 IYGVPSVLPENSID

>member
-89 LFQLQTKGFRGEAL
+89 LFQLETKGFRGEAL

-380 SGNGFTK
+380 GNGFTK

-394 GQDMPSPSEWE
+394 GQAMPSPSEWE
-405 QFYHIEESSSIQQT
+405 QFYHIEESSAIQQT

-475 ALDSQQLLFPIEKH
+475 ALDSQQLLFPIEKQ

-505 QQLGFHCSIDGTMLS
+505 QQLGFHSTIDDTMLS

-534 SCIDSLLADLQNRDI
+534 SCIDTLLADLQNRDI